1 MPGSI
6 VDISVKQGDLIKEG
20 DVLLVLE
27 AMKME
32 NEITAPRSGT
42 VRAVHVKVGDNVDS
56 GDLLVEIS

>member
-1 MPGSI
+1 
-6 VDISVKQGDLIKEG
+6 
-20 DVLLVLE
+20 
-27 AMKME
+27 MKME